1 MINCELGCT
10 VGKKGRGKKKKK
22 RAKLNYVT
30 MTGS

>member
-10 VGKKGRGKKKKK
+10 VGKKGREKKK